1 MIEEIE
7 EIEEEPE
14 TIDIK
19 TQPSEHE
26 ISYIPVGWAES
37 EVDLSFLYFLTFLLR
52 HQGNFNE
59 ANKPL

>member
-26 ISYIPVGWAES
+26 ISYIPVGWAEY
-37 EVDLSFLYFLTFLLR
+37 EVDLSFIYFFNFLLR
-52 HQGNFNE
+52 HQVNFIE
-59 ANKPL
+59 ANNPF